1 MSNSLNKS
9 SKSETALSNIDSPI
23 SNSNTFN
30 KIFIQKGL
38 IFIASYINE
47 KRRISNEFSIHF
59 NVDQL
64 RKFQIME
71 AIQDKLT
78 FFLKFMSVNYD
89 TESISFDFDS
99 FRNFNEINWV
109 TEIKKYNENY
119 ISQHTPISEEKILD
133 ENGEELKMIKLFK
146 GNRPNVKIKVEMK
159 FPLIIMQDF
168 DDWGFKYT
176 EGVNVEPT
184 VEKTLSKLKINNSLD
199 LTKQLI
205 ELLKDNNYCRKII
218 SSTTNRSFRKK
229 ITKKKITMV
238 KDNKSMTRKQT
249 SSLGVIADSKE
260 D

>member
-1 MSNSLNKS
+1 
-9 SKSETALSNIDSPI
+9 
-23 SNSNTFN
+23 
-30 KIFIQKGL
+30 
-38 IFIASYINE
+38 
-47 KRRISNEFSIHF
+47 
-59 NVDQL
+59 
-64 RKFQIME
+64 
-71 AIQDKLT
+71 
-78 FFLKFMSVNYD
+78 
-89 TESISFDFDS
+89 
-99 FRNFNEINWV
+99 
-109 TEIKKYNENY
+109 
-119 ISQHTPISEEKILD
+119 
-133 ENGEELKMIKLFK
+133 
-146 GNRPNVKIKVEMK
+146 
-159 FPLIIMQDF
+159 MQDF

-249 SSLGVIADSKE
+249 TSLGVIADSKE